1 MFFLFLDAGRLNRC
15 FYMFLPGFYF
25 VGSVHGQRATRQ
37 INVLAKVWRE
47 PGDGIP
53 IPPAIYGDLFPPG
66 TVTSNG
72 TLVILPKMAETFR
85 WRIYDR
91 LPRYVY
97 ILSIIWISIQSRST
111 CYYITCL
118 CISIHIWYVGK
129 RNSTYQALILI
140 PRIIHEI
147 RERLWKSIIFSRG
160 WSSELFA
167 WQQSEST
174 LGCFMRC
181 LAGGVQDFLS
191 VFKPWSMEKWSNLT
205 LIFQKSGSA
214 TTCGTF

>member
-1 MFFLFLDAGRLNRC
+1 M
-15 FYMFLPGFYF
+15 
-25 VGSVHGQRATRQ
+25 
-37 INVLAKVWRE
+37 
-47 PGDGIP
+47 
-53 IPPAIYGDLFPPG
+53 
-66 TVTSNG
+66 
-72 TLVILPKMAETFR
+72 
-85 WRIYDR
+85 
-91 LPRYVY
+91 Y

-111 CYYITCL
+111 CYYITCI

-129 RNSTYQALILI
+129 RNATYQALILI

-181 LAGGVQDFLS
+181 LAGGVQNFCQFFNPDPWRNDPIWLLYFKKVVQPPPAGRFELDEICLVSGVSIAGHPPLVSLASFLD
-191 VFKPWSMEKWSNLT
+191 MD
-205 LIFQKSGSA
+205 
-214 TTCGTF
+214 